1 MTEQKKL
8 IDFMAVRKVAAV
20 ASIMLVLLSVASL
33 ATRGLNLGLDFT
45 GGSLVELEFETA
57 PDIEAVRAELAAA
70 NVQDVVVVFF
80 GAQTDILIRTRN
92 QLVPD
97 CASDATIA
105 AQAQQQGRLCA
116 DQVVNALNAS
126 LGSDATILR
135 VEAVGPQ
142 IGEELREDGG
152 LGLLAALL
160 VVMMYV
166 TVRFQ
171 YKFSIGAVIALFH
184 DVLIVLGLF
193 SLFWWQFDLTVL
205 AAVLAVIGY
214 SLNDT
219 IVVYDRIRENFR
231 SLRRTET
238 LEAVNISLNQ
248 TLGRTLITSL
258 TTLLVL
264 FVLFFF
270 GGEMI
275 KMFSLA
281 LILGII
287 VGTYSSIYVASNAVL
302 ALNVRKQDLIPPEPE
317 VQEGITE
324 ETPYR

>member
-1 MTEQKKL
+1 MSETKTL
-8 IDFMAVRKVAAV
+8 IDFMAVRKIAAIF
-20 ASIMLVLLSVASL
+20 SIVLVIISIGSL

-45 GGSLVELEFETA
+45 GGSLVELEFQT
-57 PDIEAVRAELAAA
+57 PPSIEAIRDELAAEQIEDA
-70 NVQDVVVVFF
+70 VVVFF

-97 CASDATIA
+97 CASDTSILEQ
-105 AQAQQQGRLCA
+105 AQAQGRQCA
-116 DQVVNALNAS
+116 DQVVDSLNAA
-126 LGSDATILR
+126 LGTDASVLR

-160 VVMMYV
+160 VVMLYV

-184 DVLIVLGLF
+184 DVIITLGLF
-193 SLFWWQFDLTVL
+193 SIFRWEFDLTVL

-219 IVVYDRIRENFR
+219 IVVFDRIRENFR

-264 FVLFFF
+264 VVLFFF

-275 KMFSLA
+275 KMFALA
-281 LILGII
+281 LILGIV
-287 VGTYSSIYVASNAVL
+287 VGTYSSIYVATNAVL
-302 ALNVRKQDLIPPEPE
+302 ALRVRPVDLIPPEAE
-317 VQEGITE
+317 VQEGLTE
-324 ETPYR
+324 EVPYR